1 MKHKHAHH
9 TGRWKV
15 TGISIA
21 LFVGGIVLLILSNL
35 VVQPIDT
42 PKGKEKPL
50 ASAPAAS
57 APAASTS
64 APATAPA
71 EPRGKLPIPPEQR
84 RAAAQNMSSMLMLI
98 GLMGIA
104 CGAIC
109 AGWVVYDMYRSRP
122 AWKTQTK
129 YPRRR

>member
-1 MKHKHAHH
+1 MKHKHVKH

-15 TGISIA
+15 AGLSA
-21 LFVGGIVLLILSNL
+21 AFLVGGIVLIILSNL
-35 VVQPIDT
+35 VLSPVESPGAG
-42 PKGKEKPL
+42 GKTVA

-57 APAASTS
+57 APATS

-71 EPRGKLPIPPEQR
+71 GQGSPISDPAER
-84 RAAAQNMSSMLMLI
+84 RKIAAQSMSGMLLLI
-98 GLMGIA
+98 GLL
-104 CGAIC
+104 AIGFGVVC
-109 AGWVVYDMYRSRP
+109 AGWVVYDIYRSRP

>member
-15 TGISIA
+15 AGIAAA
-21 LFVGGIVLLILSNL
+21 LFGGGILLLILSNL
-35 VVQPIDT
+35 VHPGDSPDDAGQ
-42 PKGKEKPL
+42 PL

-57 APAASTS
+57 APAASAPAS
-64 APATAPA
+64 APATPQDKA
-71 EPRGKLPIPPEQR
+71 PIPPEQTK
-84 RAAAQNMSSMLMLI
+84 AAAQNMSSMLMLI
-98 GLMGIA
+98 GLMGVV
-104 CGAIC
+104 CGVIC
-109 AGWVVYDMYRSRP
+109 AGWVVYDIYRSRP